1 MTRPLR
7 SVLFLPAS
15 NPRAVAKARTLDCDA
30 VILDLEDAVGPE
42 DKAAARAAVAAA
54 LAEGFGGRL
63 AGVRVNGP
71 RSPWGREDLA
81 AMARA
86 APQVLVLPK
95 VRGPGDLSGPAAA
108 VPGAA
113 LWAMVET
120 CDAVLALPRIA
131 AAEGLG
137 ALVLGQND
145 LAAEMGCRPGGD
157 RAPLQAAMS
166 LLVTSARAHG
176 LAALDGVFNRLDDAE
191 GFLAECRQGRAF
203 GFDGKTLIHPSQV
216 APANAAFRPTAEELD
231 WARAVVAAFE
241 DPANA
246 GRGAIRV
253 GQEMAERL
261 HLERARRLLRL
272 GGVL

>member
-15 NPRAVAKARTLDCDA
+15 NPRAVAKARTLPCDA

-42 DKAAARAAVAAA
+42 DKAAARAAAVEA
-54 LAEGFGGRL
+54 LAEGFGARL
-63 AGVRVNGP
+63 VGVRVNGP
-71 RSPWGREDLA
+71 RTPWGREDLA

-95 VRGPGDLSGPAAA
+95 VRGPNDLSAPAAA

-113 LWAMVET
+113 LWTMIET

-131 AAEGLG
+131 AAEGCA

-145 LAAEMGCRPGGD
+145 LAAEMNCRPGPD

-166 LLVTSARAHG
+166 LLVTAARAHG
-176 LAALDGVFNRLDDAE
+176 LAALDGVFNRLDDPE
-191 GFLAECRQGRAF
+191 GFAAECRQGRAI
-203 GFDGKTLIHPSQV
+203 GFDGKTLIHPGQV
-216 APANAAFRPTAEELD
+216 EPANAAFSPTEAELA

-253 GQEMAERL
+253 GHEMAERL
-261 HLERARRLLRL
+261 HLERARRLL
-272 GGVL
+272 GAAGA